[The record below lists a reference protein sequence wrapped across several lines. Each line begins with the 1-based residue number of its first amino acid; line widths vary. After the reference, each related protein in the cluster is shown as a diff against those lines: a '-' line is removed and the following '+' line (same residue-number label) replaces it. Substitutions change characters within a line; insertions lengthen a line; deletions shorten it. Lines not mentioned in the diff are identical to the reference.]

1 MSRCQRRAAN
11 SLLDAKGAA
20 SRGGAGAAVARAPRL
35 RNARTCRRLSLPA
48 VPAARARRR
57 LVALGWGTD
66 GDNCTCRWEKE
77 VAAVLGRMDER
88 RVTRDSGV
96 KMAMGTR
103 NPSTRR
109 VLPDKE
115 VGTEGTSYPRVRYWA
130 KSHTHRVCGYGCGCR
145 LPIPVYPR

>member
-1 MSRCQRRAAN
+1 MME
-11 SLLDAKGAA
+11 LYAK
-20 SRGGAGAAVARAPRL
+20 
-35 RNARTCRRLSLPA
+35 
-48 VPAARARRR
+48 
-57 LVALGWGTD
+57 
-66 GDNCTCRWEKE
+66 EKTQ
-77 VAAVLGRMDER
+77 LH
-88 RVTRDSGV
+88 V

-145 LPIPVYPR
+145 LPIPVYPRVRKTRINNSHPKSF